1 MSKRASGFDGLA
13 EEPAAK
19 KASADSGLA
28 GLPPGFNLTGF
39 EVLGGQN
46 KNADVGGLGLY
57 LNNGG
62 GGGGG
67 GDNQDGPRVATTP
80 MDFSRKE
87 SPAIPFPVP
96 RKIAQQVMTPECRR
110 ILEAQSGADIEW
122 APELKQ
128 GPHAM
133 LKGSPDQVRLASKL
147 LARVKTHC
155 AWGCNEEKIKRLLK
169 PRMIEKALCRLSPMD
184 SLRPIDKLLS
194 SAQSRL
200 TIGKG
205 KECDAVIQD
214 SMVSRLHCFL
224 ELSAEKGSIYVTD
237 CSTNGTY
244 LNGVRLPPRKQGKV
258 LLSHGDELLLKEPS
272 SGSAEFGYIVNITEI
287 QVKAEVTFSAP
298 RRLLA
303 PDEAASHGRDL

>member
-1 MSKRASGFDGLA
+1 MSKRASGFDGTA

-19 KASADSGLA
+19 KASADSGVA
-28 GLPPGFNLTGF
+28 GLPPGFSLDSF
-39 EVLGGQN
+39 LGGQN
-46 KNADVGGLGLY
+46 KSSDAGGLGLY
-57 LNNGG
+57 LSSGG
-62 GGGGG
+62 SDLGA
-67 GDNQDGPRVATTP
+67 PKIATSS

-87 SPAIPFPVP
+87 SPAIPFPIS

-110 ILEAQSGADIEW
+110 ILEAQSGAEIEW
-122 APELKQ
+122 APDLKQ

-133 LKGSPDQVRLASKL
+133 MKGSPDQVRLASKL

-155 AWGCNEEKIKRLLK
+155 AWGCNDEKIKRLLK
-169 PRMIEKALCRLSPMD
+169 PRTIEKALCRLSPMD
-184 SLRPIDKLLS
+184 SLRPIDKMLS
-194 SAQSRL
+194 SAQPRL
-200 TIGKG
+200 SIGKG

-224 ELSAEKGSIYVTD
+224 ELSANKGSVYVTD

-244 LNGVRLPPRKQGKV
+244 LNGVRLPSKKQGKV

-287 QVKAEVTFSAP
+287 QVKEEVNLGAP
-298 RRLLA
+298 RRLLS